1 MPKQNFEIKTFTKGI
16 VSNPSDAL
24 DIPDDAATYSL
35 NVDPLTEGSIGGIP
49 DDAALKVSGF
59 TVNVSSITYSQGDS
73 TFTAVGTPGVGEQY
87 DPPDESG

>member
-1 MPKQNFEIKTFTKGI
+1 MPKQNFEIKTFTNGI

-49 DDAALKVSGF
+49 DDAALKISG
-59 TVNVSSITYSQGDS
+59 G
-73 TFTAVGTPGVGEQY
+73 PGEGGQY
-87 DPPDESG
+87 DPPASS